1 MDINIDIVISV
12 ILIGFGIATA
22 VILYLESLCNDE
34 K

>member
-1 MDINIDIVISV
+1 MNIDNVMSV

-22 VILYLESLCNDE
+22 VILYLESICNDG